1 MLASVRQALALLE
14 AQDRRRVLWVGL
26 AASVG
31 TIVQALV
38 ILSLMPF
45 IVLLTNP
52 ALFDTSEPVQRAAA
66 LLGTDSY
73 PAFVVALGLG
83 TALALT
89 LGNLFVATEHMLTF
103 RFVERLTHRTA
114 ARVLRAILA
123 QPWERFGQRHAA
135 ALADVVLNQVERVT
149 AEVIGSA
156 MALASQLALLGFVVG
171 LLLLLN
177 PWTTLVALGGLV
189 LAYFVL
195 YRVTRGRMAAGG
207 QEMTRVG
214 AAVSTTVKEAL
225 DGAREIRIRRAE
237 GFFARRFE
245 RAHQQAVRLSTH
257 FEFQRAMPH
266 YLLEAVVFAG
276 FVAAALYFLLRTE
289 HPGMALSW
297 LALYAFSVYRL
308 VPALVT
314 IFDCLASIQHN
325 ADAIAVIAPYCAAAD
340 GPSGEHGATMPAP
353 VRHIRLEAAGYR
365 HPGRDH
371 DQLRDLDLTIPAGSS
386 LCLFGPSGAG
396 KSTLMNLLAGLLH
409 PQRGRLLADDLA
421 VDAANVAAWRRHIGY
436 VPQPVYLFADTLASN
451 IAFGEEAGDIDLA
464 RIAAVAS
471 MARLD
476 AVVARLPDGLLG
488 HIGEHGATLSGGE
501 RQRVGIARALY
512 HDPAVLLFDESFA
525 NLDAENRSAILDDL
539 FALPGK
545 TLVIASHERDVV
557 QRCAGIAVIEHGRVL
572 AQGSFT
578 TLLSTCPRFS
588 QLLARLESR
597 ADS

>member
-1 MLASVRQALALLE
+1 MIATVRQALALLE
-14 AQDRRRVLWVGL
+14 APDRRRVLWVGL
-26 AASVG
+26 AASAG

-52 ALFDTSEPVQRAAA
+52 ALFDSSEPVQRAAA
-66 LLGTDSY
+66 LLGIDSY

-114 ARVLRAILA
+114 ARVLRAVLA

-135 ALADVVLNQVERVT
+135 ALADVVVNQVERVT

-156 MALASQLALLGFVVG
+156 LALASQLALLGFVVG

-195 YRVTRGRMAAGG
+195 YRVTRARMARGG
-207 QEMTRVG
+207 QEMTRAG

-245 RAHQQAVRLSTH
+245 RAHQQAMRLSTH

-266 YLLEAVVFAG
+266 YLLESMVFAG

-308 VPALVT
+308 VPALAT

-325 ADAIAVIAPYCAAAD
+325 ADAIAVIAPYCAAGAGAPD
-340 GPSGEHGATMPAP
+340 GPRAAAMPAP

-371 DQLRDLDLTIPAGSS
+371 DQLDALSLTIPAGRS

-409 PQRGRLLADDLA
+409 PHRGRLLADDMP
-421 VDAANVAAWRRHIGY
+421 VDAANAGAWRSHIGY

-451 IAFGEEAGDIDLA
+451 IAFGEEAGEIDLA

-476 AVVARLPDGLLG
+476 AVVARLPEGLLG
-488 HIGEHGATLSGGE
+488 HVGEHGATLSGGE

-512 HDPAVLLFDESFA
+512 RDPAVLLFDESFA

-545 TLVIASHERDVV
+545 TLVFASHERDVV
-557 QRCAGIAVIEHGRVL
+557 QRCASIAVIEGGRLL
-572 AQGSFT
+572 AQGSFA

-588 QLLARLESR
+588 QMLARLESR
-597 ADS
+597 DS